1 MELTSRQRN
10 AVCRAQRTVRRG
22 RTLRITLLAFAFLF
36 FVASELFAALATDLT
51 SAVTA
56 GGARSVAE
64 ASPEQFLR
72 AFNSIVVRGKERDL
86 AMDVAAGVQLRPDLA
101 ERIVISVLEIGR
113 LDGNP
118 FPKPLSCE
126 LIARIIRAAVGAAPE
141 AAPAIVRAM
150 VRAEPDARNCII
162 AAAIA
167 AAPDQEF
174 AIRAAAGD
182 AAMAALV
189 QWHGTGTI
197 NPADYF
203 ADVNS
208 PEKPPATP

>member
-1 MELTSRQRN
+1 MELTSRQGS
-10 AVCRAQRTVRRG
+10 AVCAAQTTARRG
-22 RTLRITLLAFAFLF
+22 CTLRISWLAFAFLF
-36 FVASELFAALATDLT
+36 FVASELFATLATDLT
-51 SAVTA
+51 DAVTA

-72 AFNSIVVRGKERDL
+72 AFNSIAVRAPERDL

-101 ERIVISVLEIGR
+101 ERIVVSVLEIGQR
-113 LDGNP
+113 DGKLAHKP
-118 FPKPLSCE
+118 FSCE

-141 AAPAIVRAM
+141 AAPAIVRAA
-150 VRAEPDARNCII
+150 VHAEPDARNCII
-162 AAAIA
+162 AAAIK

-174 AIRAAAGD
+174 AIRAAAGEGT
-182 AAMAALV
+182 MTTLV

-197 NPADYF
+197 NPADF
-203 ADVNS
+203 TEVNS